1 MFKIDNKTKQIS
13 ITRGD
18 IASIDFSPLNDEDGS
33 EYVFQ
38 ANDIVRFKVFER
50 KESEK
55 VYLVK
60 DFKATANQ
68 TSIEISLTSEDTK
81 IGELIDKPKKY
92 WYEIE
97 LNPDTNPQTLIG
109 YDDEGEKL
117 FVLYPEGGDK
127 E

>member
-13 ITRGD
+13 VTRGD
-18 IASIDFSPLNDEDGS
+18 VALIDFSPLNEDDN

-38 ANDIVRFKVFER
+38 ANDVVRFKVFER

-60 DFKATANQ
+60 DFNATANQ

-117 FVLYPEGGDK
+117 FVLFPEGGDK

>member
-18 IASIDFSPLNDEDGS
+18 IALIDFSPLNEDDN
-33 EYVFQ
+33 EYVFK
-38 ANDIVRFKVFER
+38 ANDVVRFKVFER
-50 KESEK
+50 KETEK

-60 DFKATANQ
+60 DFNATANQ

-81 IGELIDKPKKY
+81 IGDLIDKPKKY

-97 LNPDTNPQTLIG
+97 LNPDTNPQTLIC

>member
-18 IASIDFSPLNDEDGS
+18 VALINFSTLNGDGS

-38 ANDIVRFKVFER
+38 ANDVVRFKVFER
-50 KESEK
+50 KESK
-55 VYLVK
+55 MVHLIK
-60 DFKATANQ
+60 DFKAIENQ

-81 IGELIDKPKKY
+81 IGELIDKPRKY

-117 FVLYPEGGDK
+117 FILYPEGGDK

>member
-18 IASIDFSPLNDEDGS
+18 VALIDFSPLNEDDN

-38 ANDIVRFKVFER
+38 ANDVVRFKVFER

-60 DFKATANQ
+60 DFNATANQ

-97 LNPDTNPQTLIG
+97 LNPDTNPQTLIC

>member
-1 MFKIDNKTKQIS
+1 MFKIDDKTKQIS

-18 IASIDFSPLNDEDGS
+18 VASIDFSPLNDEDGS
-33 EYVFQ
+33 EYVFK
-38 ANDIVRFKVFER
+38 ANDVVRFKVFER
-50 KESEK
+50 KETEM

-60 DFKATANQ
+60 DFKATENQ

-81 IGELIDKPKKY
+81 IGELIDKPRKY

-117 FVLYPEGGDK
+117 FVLYPEGGD